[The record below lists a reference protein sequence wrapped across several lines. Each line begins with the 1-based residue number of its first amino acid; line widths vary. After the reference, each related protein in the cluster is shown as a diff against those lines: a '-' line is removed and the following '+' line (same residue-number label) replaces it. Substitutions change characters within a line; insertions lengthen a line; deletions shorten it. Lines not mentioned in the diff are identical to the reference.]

1 MGLLVVFMNSPQ
13 ASYSL
18 SQRALYGLLGRWA
31 IPSGSRAKELEKV
44 GHWQH
49 GLYYQDILHPE
60 NPEMLEALRRLPLKD
75 LELRNRRLKRAQ
87 NVRVT
92 GKDLPKEQW
101 TKPEEDVDYLTPYI
115 LEVLEERHDRATWRL

>member
-1 MGLLVVFMNSPQ
+1 MGVFMNSPQ
-13 ASYSL
+13 AWYSL
-18 SQRALYGLLGRWA
+18 SQRALCGLLGR
-31 IPSGSRAKELEKV
+31 
-44 GHWQH
+44 
-49 GLYYQDILHPE
+49 YYQDILHPE

-115 LEVLEERHDRATWRL
+115 LEVLEERHDRAT